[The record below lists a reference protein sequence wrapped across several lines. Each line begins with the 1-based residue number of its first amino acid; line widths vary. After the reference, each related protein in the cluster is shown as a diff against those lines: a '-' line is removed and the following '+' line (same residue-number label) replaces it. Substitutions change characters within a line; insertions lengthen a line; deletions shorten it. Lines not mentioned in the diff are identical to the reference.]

1 MNTNAKNNECKKRGC
16 RKAIKRCDSLF
27 SFTNIVS
34 GKGLNGGVQCA
45 DGINGTGLVGFVR
58 AFYKTAKDIARTA
71 FDKQFAFRHEFA
83 QAGFPT
89 DGATNLLAEIF
100 ADVGRRFHEIA
111 REVLRDGASR
121 FGEGAGRQSFCK
133 RFRRRSHD
141 ARMIGAR
148 HLQRHDAELL
158 FREFRDGVRHF
169 GAFAGNDDLA
179 RAVVVGDIDA
189 ASRADFGDFV
199 RIAAKHGG
207 HAALRVTAG
216 LVHEFAAFG
225 DETQRVVE

>member
-1 MNTNAKNNECKKRGC
+1 MNTNAKIMNAKRGC

-27 SFTNIVS
+27 SFADMVS
-34 GKGLNGGVQCA
+34 GQGLNGGVKRA
-45 DGINGTGLVGFVR
+45 GGIDGAGLVGFVR
-58 AFYKTAKDIARTA
+58 AFYETAKDIARTA
-71 FDKQFAFRHEFA
+71 FDKQFAFCHELA

-100 ADVGRRFHEIA
+100 ADGCRRFHKVTNEI
-111 REVLRDGASR
+111 LRDGAGR
-121 FGEGAGRQSFCK
+121 FGEGAGRQCFCK
-133 RFRRRSHD
+133 RFRCRSHD

-148 HLQRHDAELL
+148 HLQRHDTELL

-169 GAFAGNDDLA
+169 GTFAGNDNLA
-179 RAVVVGDIDA
+179 RAVVVGDVDA

-216 LVHEFAAFG
+216 LVHEFVAFG